1 MKTSSAIVEISGLWS
16 DTGAQAPLVDSSSD
30 RFAVDDYEKAN
41 ILNSFFSSQSMI
53 DDSLNS
59 LPDDYQQFV
68 GEKLNSIVIT
78 PNEVFDVLKT
88 LHIRKA
94 SGPDG
99 INNKILLESA
109 LQISTPLC
117 RLFNLCLDKCVLPTA
132 WKTSLV
138 CPILKSSDPSI
149 ASNYRPVSL
158 LNTTEE
164 VLERIIYKH
173 IFNHPKRDEFFHTT
187 SVRFPPWRLH
197 CQPTYIFVQ

>member
-1 MKTSSAIVEISGLWS
+1 MAVKLKSGNLNPRDCWKILKSFICPTSSSPTTLPPIF
-16 DTGAQAPLVDSSSD
+16 DSSSD

-53 DDSLNS
+53 DESFNT
-59 LPDDYQQFV
+59 LPVDYQQFV

-78 PNEVFDVLKT
+78 PNEAFDVLKT
-88 LHIRKA
+88 HHIGKV

-138 CPILKSSDPSI
+138 CP
-149 ASNYRPVSL
+149 
-158 LNTTEE
+158 
-164 VLERIIYKH
+164 
-173 IFNHPKRDEFFHTT
+173 F
-187 SVRFPPWRLH
+187 
-197 CQPTYIFVQ
+197 